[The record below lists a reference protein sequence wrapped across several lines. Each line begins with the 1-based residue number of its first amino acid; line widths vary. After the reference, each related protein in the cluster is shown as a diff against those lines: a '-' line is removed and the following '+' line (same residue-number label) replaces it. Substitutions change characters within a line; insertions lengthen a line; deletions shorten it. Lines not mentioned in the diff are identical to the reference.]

1 MNEFASHSVIAPK
14 LIDSLYLEA
23 MVLADEAR
31 SYFDRN
37 GQDDR
42 AALDPLGRVA
52 FSCES
57 LKVTTRLMHVVS
69 WLLVRRAVEA
79 GELNAHQ
86 AQGRERRLGDASTS
100 DDSALKPLPERARE
114 LVRASD
120 DLYKRVQRLEREL
133 EVGQQAIPSPARSL
147 LDRLERSL

>member
-1 MNEFASHSVIAPK
+1 MNQSASHSVIAPK

-42 AALDPLGRVA
+42 ASLDPLGRVA

-79 GELNAHQ
+79 GELSPQQ
-86 AQGRERRLGDASTS
+86 AQGRERRLGDASATEERS
-100 DDSALKPLPERARE
+100 LESLPQRARE
-114 LVRASD
+114 LVRSSD
-120 DLYKRVQRLEREL
+120 DLYKRIQRLEREL
-133 EVGQQAIPSPARSL
+133 EVGQAMPSPARSL